1 MSATTN
7 KTMVGNL
14 EKWAGEHAKEA
25 DHVMRANASLF
36 EADKELS
43 EAVVGVRDANTK
55 LATVAKKRLEK

>member
-1 MSATTN
+1 MSVATN

-14 EKWAGEHAKEA
+14 EKWAVDHAKEA
-25 DHVMRANASLF
+25 DHVIRAYASLL